1 MRKEGGVADGRQLF
15 DFSYTTLRQDPEVD
29 LLCAAVSERR
39 VMDKSNRD
47 KRLVYLA
54 PF

>member
-15 DFSYTTLRQDPEVD
+15 DFSYTTLRQD